1 MEFFVGASYLFLIN
15 SVFIALASFIMIRYL
30 RFPLKKYL
38 DPKRNKKVKRILMV
52 FGILVMIP
60 SAYTFYN
67 SIMLF
72 RFESEAKQFINSE
85 IKTHQKSKIIKA
97 ETFYGDSVNTIEL
110 YMIGEGIDSLTLTDW
125 NKKMKSYKLKNTVLY
140 VYQDQDISNSPN
152 MMDLEQ
158 NVRNGLVE
166 DIYKKSHELLASK
179 DQKIRF
185 LERTVADYRTRE
197 LLVYDISNEAQAIVP
212 QIENVAIGENFSIND
227 SGYVDTIY
235 SMMVIWNPDKK
246 IKKKQKDE
254 ARIKLQEWLMVRLK
268 KDSVIILDV
277 N

>member
-1 MEFFVGASYLFLIN
+1 MSI
-15 SVFIALASFIMIRYL
+15 
-30 RFPLKKYL
+30 
-38 DPKRNKKVKRILMV
+38 DP
-52 FGILVMIP
+52 
-60 SAYTFYN
+60 Y
-67 SIMLF
+67 
-72 RFESEAKQFINSE
+72 
-85 IKTHQKSKIIKA
+85 
-97 ETFYGDSVNTIEL
+97 
-110 YMIGEGIDSLTLTDW
+110 IDA
-125 NKKMKSYKLKNTVLY
+125 
-140 VYQDQDISNSPN
+140 
-152 MMDLEQ
+152 LEQ
-158 NVRNGLVE
+158 NVRNGLIE
-166 DIYKKSHELLASK
+166 DIYKKSHELLSSK

-185 LERTVADYRTRE
+185 LEKTVADYQTRE

-268 KDSVIILDV
+268 KDSVIVLDV